1 MPNRYIL
8 RNYGD
13 NCFFKDSP
21 VKRYERYH
29 SQNNYSIYNFYGCN
43 NYIPTATCMPY
54 NYGFSLNCGGGGFSL
69 ACGPFA
75 LSIGNNNFSFAVG
88 PMQMS
93 FGTGGC
99 GLGFGNYSLGFG
111 NYSSGLSNYY
121 PGLNSY
127 TNIPYYMPYTSTQ
140 TVTDYGITAEDR
152 LLYGGGND
160 DKVGDDD
167 DDKDQVGN
175 EEGKH
180 TCKCGDACKCKQ
192 VGNQNAEIDLAKV
205 SADDVFNDG
214 SNYNNSIKWVI
225 SNEEALKEFVL
236 NDDNN
241 INDTNLNKVLLALG
255 FATDEIRDYN
265 NSDKLTCLEF
275 PNHYEPNKLKALK
288 IISEITG
295 YPIVFAKN
303 DTDSG
308 NVIDKYVIG
317 NITNDEI
324 TENDNVVTFK
334 IDCTSYGHKDFQ
346 YIYDATYNGD
356 TLTLKKDNKEMTYTS
371 ASCATRN
378 NETPYQS
385 KNASS

>member
-160 DKVGDDD
+160 DKVDGDDG
-167 DDKDQVGN
+167 DKDLLRNDKGEN
-175 EEGKH
+175 N
-180 TCKCGDACKCKQ
+180 CKCGAACTCGQ
-192 VGNQNAEIDLAKV
+192 GGNQNTEIVLTNV
-205 SADDVFNDG
+205 PADDVFKEG
-214 SNYNNSIKWVI
+214 SNYNSIDWVI
-225 SNEEALKEFVL
+225 ANENALKAFVY
-236 NDDNN
+236 NDDGNT
-241 INDTNLNKVLLALG
+241 INQDNLDKVLRALG
-255 FATDEIRDYN
+255 FATEEISYN
-265 NSDKLTCLEF
+265 NRMLTCLEL
-275 PNHYEPNKLKALK
+275 PNAIDLNKMKALK
-288 IISEITG
+288 IISVLAERLGI
-295 YPIVFAKN
+295 
-303 DTDSG
+303 
-308 NVIDKYVIG
+308 
-317 NITNDEI
+317 NIWI
-324 TENDNVVTFK
+324 
-334 IDCTSYGHKDFQ
+334 
-346 YIYDATYNGD
+346 
-356 TLTLKKDNKEMTYTS
+356 M
-371 ASCATRN
+371 
-378 NETPYQS
+378 
-385 KNASS
+385 

>member
-54 NYGFSLNCGGGGFSL
+54 NYGFGLNCGGGGFSL

-180 TCKCGDACKCKQ
+180 TCKCGAACKCKQ
-192 VGNQNAEIDLAKV
+192 VGNQDAEIDLTNVPAE
-205 SADDVFNDG
+205 DVFNDT
-214 SNYNNSIKWVI
+214 SAYNSIGWVI
-225 SNEEALKEFVL
+225 ANENKLKEFVYN
-236 NDDNN
+236 NDNT
-241 INDTNLNKVLLALG
+241 INQGNLDKVLRALG
-255 FATDEIRDYN
+255 FATEEISYN
-265 NSDKLTCLEF
+265 NRMLTCLEL
-275 PNHYEPNKLKALK
+275 PNAIDLNKMKALK
-288 IISEITG
+288 IISGITN
-295 YPIVFAKN
+295 YPIAFAKN
-303 DTDSG
+303 DTESE
-308 NVIDKYVIG
+308 NVTDKYVIG
-317 NITNDEI
+317 NITNDGI

-334 IDCTSYGHKDFQ
+334 IDCASYGHEDFQ
-346 YIYDATYNGD
+346 YTYEATYDGD
-356 TLTLKKDNKEMTYTS
+356 TLTLKIGDDSMTYTS